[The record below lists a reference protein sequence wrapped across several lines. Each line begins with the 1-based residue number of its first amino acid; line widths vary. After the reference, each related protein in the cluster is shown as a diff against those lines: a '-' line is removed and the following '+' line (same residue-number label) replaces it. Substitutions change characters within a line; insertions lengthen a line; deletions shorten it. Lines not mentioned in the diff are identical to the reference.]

1 MNNSEEILNCQEEL
15 RNELNKKDIEA
26 VMRGVTWQKLMQLM
40 ADKFNTIS
48 ASAKSESDVA
58 TKMDASILAFSMN
71 VLEPTGQHGIELDK
85 ERKVTIEK
93 EKATEEGIIKYFA
106 RGRIDSK
113 YSSVVIEYKL
123 PSAYKTKADTD
134 SAFFQALDYLN
145 SLYVENEGTYLGIVT
160 DGARC
165 QFLLFNDRIKDL
177 YDIDKSRV
185 SPQTSVKKL
194 DAEMTDRLI
203 KAIMNLR
210 VKALNADNLEKDLI
224 IEQKSGKNI
233 IYHLT
238 SSLYRSLE
246 NMDSITEVSYGQWMN
261 NFGLSHDDASKQK
274 AIEDRRR
281 DLAELIDREKI
292 ETNEEYKILFALQT
306 SISILA
312 MLIAYKVVLLV
323 KGEEY
328 SSFSE
333 LLGMNMENRR
343 IELSRIAEGAVSME
357 LNVFNLLEIGCFS
370 WAFSATNWT
379 EEKFETNK

>member
-1 MNNSEEILNCQEEL
+1 MNNSEEIFKCYEEI

-26 VMRGVTWQKLMQLM
+26 VMRGTIWYKLMQLM
-40 ADKFNTIS
+40 SDQFNTIS
-48 ASAKSESDVA
+48 AGAQSESDIA
-58 TKMDASILAFSMN
+58 TKMDAAILSFSMN
-71 VLEPTGQHGIELDK
+71 VLEPSGQPGIELDK

-93 EKATEEGIIKYFA
+93 EKATEEGIVKYFA

-113 YSSVVIEYKL
+113 YSSVVIEYKQ

-185 SPQTSVKKL
+185 SPQTSVKRL

-224 IEQKSGKNI
+224 IEQKAGKNI

-281 DLAELIDREKI
+281 DLAKLIDREKI

-306 SISILA
+306 S
-312 MLIAYKVVLLV
+312 
-323 KGEEY
+323 
-328 SSFSE
+328 
-333 LLGMNMENRR
+333 
-343 IELSRIAEGAVSME
+343 
-357 LNVFNLLEIGCFS
+357 
-370 WAFSATNWT
+370 
-379 EEKFETNK
+379 

>member
-1 MNNSEEILNCQEEL
+1 
-15 RNELNKKDIEA
+15 
-26 VMRGVTWQKLMQLM
+26 M

-93 EKATEEGIIKYFA
+93 EKATEEGIVKYFA

-113 YSSVVIEYKL
+113 YSSVVIEYKQ

-185 SPQTSVKKL
+185 SPQTSVK
-194 DAEMTDRLI
+194 
-203 KAIMNLR
+203 N
-210 VKALNADNLEKDLI
+210 
-224 IEQKSGKNI
+224 
-233 IYHLT
+233 
-238 SSLYRSLE
+238 
-246 NMDSITEVSYGQWMN
+246 
-261 NFGLSHDDASKQK
+261 
-274 AIEDRRR
+274 
-281 DLAELIDREKI
+281 
-292 ETNEEYKILFALQT
+292 
-306 SISILA
+306 
-312 MLIAYKVVLLV
+312 
-323 KGEEY
+323 
-328 SSFSE
+328 
-333 LLGMNMENRR
+333 
-343 IELSRIAEGAVSME
+343 
-357 LNVFNLLEIGCFS
+357 
-370 WAFSATNWT
+370 
-379 EEKFETNK
+379 